1 MTFLYNFY
9 SISARLFIIGGKELT
24 LRKGTAESDQTAMG
38 VYALGL
44 KPLGDHLQTIKRSVK
59 HIALAD
65 DLTCEGKPEQFK
77 IWWDALMNEI
87 LKYGYYPKPFMS
99 FLINLATSR
108 TKQKELDI
116 LV

>member
-9 SISARLFIIGGKELT
+9 SISVRLFIIGGKELT
-24 LRKGTAESDQTAMG
+24 LRKGTGESDQTTMA

-44 KPLGDHLQTIKRSVK
+44 NPLSDYLQTIKRSVK
-59 HIALAD
+59 QIALAN
-65 DLTCEGKPEQFK
+65 DLTCQGKLEQVK
-77 IWWDALMNEI
+77 IWWDALMNGA

-99 FLINLATSR
+99 FLINIATSR